1 MKKLMLLLPVLSGVL
16 WGSAGIFVRRLD
28 AFEFDNCTMIFI
40 RIVVAVLMLFLGILL
55 IDRAMLKI
63 RIKDIWVFVVCGVFG
78 ILGLNLCYNQA
89 IAGLTLSLAAV
100 LLSMS
105 PVFVMVLA
113 TFVLKEKITV
123 KKIACTVMAVFGC
136 VLVSGVLESGTGITI
151 SAAGVLAGI
160 VAAFFYALYSIF
172 SKVAMKRRYNVF
184 TITFYSML
192 TGTIVLIPFADWEI
206 MGRFAAESP
215 VENTVFILVNAL
227 FTSIL
232 PYILYTLSL
241 SHVDA
246 GKVSILAAGGEPS
259 SAMVFGMIFFS
270 EKPTVLSLCGL
281 AVTILALWLLCVP
294 GKAEREAAE
303 SKGGTGADVEA
314 GEDTEDR
321 GRKDFP
327 G

>member
-16 WGSAGIFVRRLD
+16 WGSAGIFVRTLD
-28 AFEFDNCTMIFI
+28 AFGFDNCTMIFI
-40 RIVVAVLMLFLGILL
+40 RIVVAVLLLFFGILI
-55 IDRAMLKI
+55 IDKSMLKI
-63 RIKDIWVFVVCGVFG
+63 KARDIWVFIVCGVFG

-89 IAGLTLSLAAV
+89 MAGLTLSLAAV

-113 TFVLKEKITV
+113 TFVLKEKITA
-123 KKIACTVMAVFGC
+123 KKIGCTVMAVFGC
-136 VLVSGVLESGTGITI
+136 VLVSGVLETGTGITV
-151 SAAGVLAGI
+151 STMGVLAGI
-160 VAAFFYALYSIF
+160 AAAFFYALYSIF
-172 SKVAMKRRYNVF
+172 SKVAMKRGYNVF

-192 TGTIVLIPFADWEI
+192 TGAVALIPFADWGI
-206 MGRFAAESP
+206 MVRFVVEAP
-215 VENTVFILVNAL
+215 VGNTIFILINAL

-241 SHVDA
+241 SYVDA

-259 SAMVFGMIFFS
+259 SAMVFGLIFFS

-294 GKAEREAAE
+294 GKEGKRE
-303 SKGGTGADVEA
+303 TDVPE
-314 GEDTEDR
+314 G
-321 GRKDFP
+321 P
-327 G
+327 GPS